1 MVLNKAKDIAE
12 YLKIDRKAVTKIA
25 QYLPIF
31 GVGENRFKYVTT
43 KAYLDF
49 IQNRI
54 KSVTNGEFSTIKELM
69 STSQY
74 HILGNPLFYKKKSEN
89 PITIAFNNL
98 KGGVTKTTTVANVAA
113 IAASFNQRVL
123 LVDMDM
129 QNQLSDHFTNEV
141 YKNRSIL
148 QIIQDYDQNRVI
160 NKELILKTIQKVSVG
175 NNKTVD
181 LLPSEWALGRG
192 LESARSIT
200 NISTLL
206 KKIVEQVKDD
216 YDFIFIDTP
225 PTNISALELS
235 FFASDYITFVTNAE
249 RKSYQSFEY
258 LVEEMHKLQRDAKES
273 NNLIINL
280 DSIILGKYNKTAV
293 STEWLELIEEIASY
307 FFPDSKYPMLEL
319 NVHELMDLNH
329 YITNRISD
337 ILDKPVLKNTM
348 NLQMTQIM
356 SMFDKKRAIQENKV
370 YRAAKK
376 YKVGKLVK
384 YGGAALN
391 IVNPVYWFR
400 KLVIN
405 TSVDAMTKKVCVVII
420 GIVGEETTKVYSK
433 KLFEKPVELD
443 MIETEINTMLEE
455 GIIDEDEP
463 DE

>member
-1 MVLNKAKDIAE
+1 MFFEISFGGFINFFLGMATGAIAFTAIFIFLLVRGKNLNIESVRTSEVDVDE
-12 YLKIDRKAVTKIA
+12 EELKLLILEKRK
-25 QYLPIF
+25 L
-31 GVGENRFKYVTT
+31 FKRN
-43 KAYLDF
+43 K
-49 IQNRI
+49 
-54 KSVTNGEFSTIKELM
+54 K
-69 STSQY
+69 
-74 HILGNPLFYKKKSEN
+74 LGNKS
-89 PITIAFNNL
+89 IAKLTF
-98 KGGVTKTTTVANVAA
+98 
-113 IAASFNQRVL
+113 
-123 LVDMDM
+123 
-129 QNQLSDHFTNEV
+129 
-141 YKNRSIL
+141 
-148 QIIQDYDQNRVI
+148 
-160 NKELILKTIQKVSVG
+160 
-175 NNKTVD
+175 
-181 LLPSEWALGRG
+181 
-192 LESARSIT
+192 
-200 NISTLL
+200 
-206 KKIVEQVKDD
+206 
-216 YDFIFIDTP
+216 
-225 PTNISALELS
+225 ELS
-235 FFASDYITFVTNAE
+235 Y
-249 RKSYQSFEY
+249 
-258 LVEEMHKLQRDAKES
+258 
-273 NNLIINL
+273 
-280 DSIILGKYNKTAV
+280 
-293 STEWLELIEEIASY
+293 ELIEEIASY